1 MKTIAGWAI
10 CMAGA
15 LVAGSLVA
23 GDVHLDGAAGDDA
36 ADGQTPATAV
46 RTFERAKE
54 LRGGA
59 GDILV
64 CGKIS
69 VDDINIG
76 ISDKRPSLYLPTR
89 LLVR

>member
-23 GDVHLDGAAGDDA
+23 GDDA
-36 ADGQTPATAV
+36 ADGQTPATAA

-64 CGKIS
+64 WGKIS

-76 ISDKRPSLYLPTR
+76 ISDTRPSLYLPTR